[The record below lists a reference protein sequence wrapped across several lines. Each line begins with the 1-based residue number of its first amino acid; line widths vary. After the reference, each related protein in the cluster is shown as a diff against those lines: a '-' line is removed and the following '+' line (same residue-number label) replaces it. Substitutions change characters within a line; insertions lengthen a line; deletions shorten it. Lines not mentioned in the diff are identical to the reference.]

1 MFCAT
6 AVGSRISEPN
16 FLSSCCWKSGCFGD
30 SLCHGAPS
38 RRQGCRVYIYISSS
52 THWNKNWKLYNTIP
66 MSTPLV
72 CIFFFPIVIVFLCA
86 GIVLYTQGLFCR
98 CFVMRVSTWGLL
110 VMWSISCVALA
121 HPLKSALN
129 CLLNFTG
136 ILKNFTTT
144 IYNGENDGVSAR
156 PIVITLSRR
165 NQT

>member
-1 MFCAT
+1 MLQLWDLELVHQISCHP
-6 AVGSRISEPN
+6 AVE
-16 FLSSCCWKSGCFGD
+16 
-30 SLCHGAPS
+30 
-38 RRQGCRVYIYISSS
+38 RVVALGTLFAMELRVADKDAGYIYIYPHQL
-52 THWNKNWKLYNTIP
+52 TEIKIENYTIP
-66 MSTPLV
+66 YQCQLQLFV
-72 CIFFFPIVIVFLCA
+72 YIFFPIVIVFLCA